1 MLTCGP
7 FGPNCRVGK
16 GGAGALAGAFA
27 DSAAELVSVGIKA
40 RLTGAATAPRKKL
53 RRVNGFEEDFIG
65 FILSR
70 KIAFGAADDFRVV
83 GFEMARIAQRG
94 QVHLRSVAARF
105 RQRLIQFARP
115 EVAVLF
121 VVSDEA

>member
-27 DSAAELVSVGIKA
+27 DSSAELVSVGIKA
-40 RLTGAATAPRKKL
+40 RPTGAATAPRRKL
-53 RRVNGFEEDFIG
+53 RRVNLTKVDFFEFMVSGEIPPG
-65 FILSR
+65 P
-70 KIAFGAADDFRVV
+70 ADDFRVV
-83 GFEMARIAQRG
+83 GFELARIAHRH
-94 QVHLRSVAARF
+94 QVHLRSVAAGF

-115 EVAVLF
+115 EVPVLF
-121 VVSDEA
+121 VVGDEA